1 MDLQH
6 NLEARDLDI
15 RGYIPS
21 ATSDSRGRLT
31 QEIKHIHP
39 KIFNTEWG
47 YNSADLLAWM
57 KCPSNNL
64 GDVGEQLNYTYHRQ
78 MALDSIVNTA
88 PFTYVASTSYR
99 PEGCVNVRVFGEDLL
114 QTDYD
119 YYAWTGQ
126 GGY

>member
-1 MDLQH
+1 
-6 NLEARDLDI
+6 
-15 RGYIPS
+15 
-21 ATSDSRGRLT
+21 
-31 QEIKHIHP
+31 
-39 KIFNTEWG
+39 
-47 YNSADLLAWM
+47 LAWM
-57 KCPSNNL
+57 KCSSNNL